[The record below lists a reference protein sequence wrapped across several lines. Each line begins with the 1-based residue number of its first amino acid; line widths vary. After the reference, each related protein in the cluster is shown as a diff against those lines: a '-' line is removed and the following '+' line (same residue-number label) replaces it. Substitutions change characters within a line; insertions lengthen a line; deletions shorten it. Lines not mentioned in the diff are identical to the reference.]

1 MSDTRDEQPAVGRW
15 AKCIHCGARSVLLLC
30 EKCAAQATEE
40 HVARQRA
47 LKENGRLRTE
57 RLAREAAAGEAA
69 ASPAP
74 RTAFGA
80 AHGSPSLTW
89 TVEKPRASGVW
100 WWWNL
105 DPNCQPDM
113 VEVRASDVL
122 SWCGLGPTM
131 HWPGLTRVR
140 NVMTVGGVWAGPVN
154 PPETPSAETTA
165 NSVLS
170 EPESDNVN
178 K

>member
-1 MSDTRDEQPAVGRW
+1 MTTRKTKQPAAVVCAKGGRC
-15 AKCIHCGARSVLLLC
+15 KGTHPLIC
-30 EKCAAQATEE
+30 ETHGCAVA
-40 HVARQRA
+40 VAR
-47 LKENGRLRTE
+47 
-57 RLAREAAAGEAA
+57 AAAAEKKERETNAECVRCSAWVG
-69 ASPAP
+69 PQ
-74 RTAFGA
+74 
-80 AHGSPSLTW
+80 TW
-89 TVEKPRASGVW
+89 TVEKPRASGMW

-105 DPNCQPDM
+105 DPRCAPDM

-154 PPETPSAETTA
+154 PPETPGAETTA
-165 NSVLS
+165 NHVLA
-170 EPESDNVN
+170 D